1 MCTKKDR
8 GWFGSSGSRRPV
20 TVYVTT
26 PILAGAAIGGS
37 GDMRID
43 AVEGGSFSAS
53 IGGSGDMDI
62 ASLRVRSADFSIE
75 IGRAHV
81 RTPFTNAYHVC
92 RLFPD
97 KKTN

>member
-1 MCTKKDR
+1 MRISD
-8 GWFGSSGSRRPV
+8 WSSDVCSSDLV

-62 ASLRVRSADFSIE
+62 ASLRVGSADFSIAGSGG
-75 IGRAHV
+75 IHAAGTAT
-81 RTPFTNAYHVC
+81 RTRDRKST
-92 RLFPD
+92 RL
-97 KKTN
+97 NSSH